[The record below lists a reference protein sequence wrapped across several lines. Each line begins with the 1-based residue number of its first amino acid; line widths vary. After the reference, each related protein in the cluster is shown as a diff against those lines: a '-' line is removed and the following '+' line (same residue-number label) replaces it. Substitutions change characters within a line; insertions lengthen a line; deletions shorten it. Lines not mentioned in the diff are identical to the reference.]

1 MTKRFQSDDMNQK
14 GGVCGCYKGLL
25 PQAFRDIKASGL
37 YFLIYEVTTNDDITM
52 ICFTITA
59 LFSVLD
65 GFSKF
70 VDWKK

>member
-1 MTKRFQSDDMNQK
+1 MYQK
-14 GGVCGCYKGLL
+14 GGVCGCYRGLL

-37 YFLIYEVTTNDDITM
+37 YFLIYEVTANHNITM

-59 LFSVLD
+59 ISAISSVLD

-70 VDWKK
+70 VDWKE